1 MHISTYKITRVAL
14 VFILIFVPLLLFRY
28 FSGSHTDY
36 CPISHKMS
44 DTSQCVMLHVTLD
57 RILVRHSDKYTN
69 EHYFE
74 IIESGISR
82 KYDVPEYTGPETRM
96 FRIRMVE
103 NEEHTVTINGEK
115 YLLLPIDK
123 SVNEPAARR

>member
-1 MHISTYKITRVAL
+1 MRISTYKIARVAL

-36 CPISHKMS
+36 CPLSHKMS
-44 DTSQCVMLHVTLD
+44 DTSQCVILHVTLD
-57 RILVRHSDKYTN
+57 RVLVRHSDKYTN

-74 IIESGISR
+74 IIESGRSH
-82 KYDVPEYTGPETRM
+82 KYDVPEYTGPETPM

-103 NEEHTVTINGEK
+103 NEKQTISINGEK
-115 YLLLPIDK
+115 YVLLPIDK
-123 SVNEPAARR
+123 SFN